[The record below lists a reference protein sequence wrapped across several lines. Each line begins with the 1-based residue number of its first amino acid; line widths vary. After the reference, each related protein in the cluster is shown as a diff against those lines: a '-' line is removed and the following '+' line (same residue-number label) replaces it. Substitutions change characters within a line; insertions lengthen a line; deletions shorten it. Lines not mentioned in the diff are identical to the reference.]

1 MLFPEEGLVYDY
13 QLNDAGI
20 SSPALE
26 EDEEEELKNK
36 EVTAFFWSRISKW
49 NQLSDAWFGSL
60 IWWVIVEQ

>member
-36 EVTAFFWSRISKW
+36 EVTAFF
-49 NQLSDAWFGSL
+49 
-60 IWWVIVEQ
+60 